1 MILERV
7 CERERE
13 RERNIFSQLSTFC
26 RLHFF
31 KILPHVSPTV
41 DARSRR
47 IMAPTTAQRV
57 SRFAKYAFIAV
68 ALTGTAY
75 YAYMQGFYD
84 AHLDDENDGEKQR

>member
-7 CERERE
+7 CERERERE

-26 RLHFF
+26 RLHFL

-47 IMAPTTAQRV
+47 ASPDSPSML
-57 SRFAKYAFIAV
+57 S
-68 ALTGTAY
+68 
-75 YAYMQGFYD
+75 
-84 AHLDDENDGEKQR
+84 